1 MRNIKLTIA
10 SLAVTAIVSGAA
22 AQEPAEAST
31 PAGIERKKM
40 ESLWFTHTDNAAG
53 AQLDA
58 MGRYSRLGIKY
69 DKTKGGY
76 KRAQEGVNNDSYG
89 FSTDGGGTFDNLG
102 GAFLWVTSTTRTT
115 RSATRVSMP
124 RSSTRCA
131 ACLITS
137 PTAT

>member
-69 DKTKGGY
+69 DKIKGGY

-89 FSTDGGGTFDNLG
+89 FST
-102 GAFLWVTSTTRTT
+102 TRTT
-115 RSATRVSMP
+115 RSATRVSTP

>member
-22 AQEPAEAST
+22 AQEPAEA

-76 KRAQEGVNNDSYG
+76 KRAQ
-89 FSTDGGGTFDNLG
+89 
-102 GAFLWVTSTTRTT
+102 
-115 RSATRVSMP
+115 
-124 RSSTRCA
+124 
-131 ACLITS
+131 
-137 PTAT
+137 